1 MLRATFPGFEVLITS
16 SEFSL
21 QTGGNASV
29 LFVLQMVTMSWDIS
43 KYSVGMETAGEG
55 MIIKSY
61 CSLALL
67 LSTPIYDIKVIYL
80 WQPWFGCFHPLD

>member
-1 MLRATFPGFEVLITS
+1 MLRATFPGFEVLIPS

-43 KYSVGMETAGEG
+43 KYSVGMETAGER

-61 CSLALL
+61 CSLAL